1 MTGRTP
7 DSGAQNQDEPTPER
21 LVREARRSI
30 IARRALTGR
39 LPPAFIPD
47 PALDFLKAL
56 YVAHA
61 EGRGMSRR
69 ELCDQTTVAP
79 SVAARWIGALVAE
92 DLTFEQ
98 AGEVRLSAHGLSVVE
113 DGIKAVIAAT
123 SGLP

>member
-1 MTGRTP
+1 MTGGTP
-7 DSGAQNQDEPTPER
+7 DSGAQDHDAPTRER
-21 LVREARRSI
+21 LVQEARRSI

-56 YVAHA
+56 YVAQA

-92 DLTFEQ
+92 ALAFER
-98 AGEVRLSAHGLSVVE
+98 AGEVHLSAHGLSVVE
-113 DGIKAVIAAT
+113 DGMRAVIAAT
-123 SGLP
+123 SDLP

>member
-1 MTGRTP
+1 MTGETP
-7 DSGAQNQDEPTPER
+7 DSSAQKQDQLTTER

-69 ELCDQTTVAP
+69 ELCDLTTVAP

-92 DLTFEQ
+92 NLTVEL
-98 AGEVRLSAHGLSVVE
+98 AGEIRLSAHGLSVVE

-123 SGLP
+123 SDLR